1 MAAFA
6 CASCASSARAAVG
19 LVSEPELLN
28 TSYRRVWEAF
38 CQSDTTADGRQDTPK
53 WHAHGGLYAASIVR
67 VDARALEP
75 ALDEIR
81 AAIDGLEGVR
91 LHPDPFLHIML
102 QELGFVES
110 QASDPSQMTSQR
122 LEEFAQSSI
131 EPVAKTRAF
140 PVRFGGVN
148 AFQDAIFLETRA
160 QGELIKLHERLFEL
174 AAIPR
179 VPRHAF
185 LPQCTIAH
193 FVGEAPA
200 QPVRE
205 ALAPF
210 REILLG
216 EVEVLEVEVVTF
228 NTRQTYPQL
237 DPFAVIPL
245 RS

>member
-1 MAAFA
+1 M
-6 CASCASSARAAVG
+6 
-19 LVSEPELLN
+19 SETEQLN
-28 TSYRRVWEAF
+28 SSYRRIWEAF
-38 CQSDTTADGRQDTPK
+38 CQCEMTADGRHDTPT
-53 WHAHGGLYAASIVR
+53 WHAHGGLYAASVIR
-67 VDARALEP
+67 VDAPALEP
-75 ALDEIR
+75 ALGEIR
-81 AAIDGLEGVR
+81 AVLAELEGVR

-110 QASDPSQMTSQR
+110 QSNDPSQMTTVR

-131 EPVAKTRAF
+131 EPVAKTRVF
-140 PVRFGGVN
+140 PVQLGGVN
-148 AFQDAIFLETRA
+148 AFQDAIFLEARA

-193 FVGEAPA
+193 FVGDAPA

-205 ALAPF
+205 AIASF
-210 REILLG
+210 RDLRVGAIEAF
-216 EVEVLEVEVVTF
+216 EVEVVTLD
-228 NTRQTYPQL
+228 TAQTYPQL
-237 DPFAVIPL
+237 EPYAVIPL